1 MICLNKLVKQQIA
14 GVLFY
19 NPVKIFKNDLPVHTK
34 IATNHQIEKK
44 PSQNQKF
51 EAVFLFL
58 LFWKNVIE
66 KIFSDFF
73 EPLPF
78 F

>member
-1 MICLNKLVKQQIA
+1 MADFFPQTIAQIY
-14 GVLFY
+14 LTY
-19 NPVKIFKNDLPVHTK
+19 KK
-34 IATNHQIEKK
+34 KK